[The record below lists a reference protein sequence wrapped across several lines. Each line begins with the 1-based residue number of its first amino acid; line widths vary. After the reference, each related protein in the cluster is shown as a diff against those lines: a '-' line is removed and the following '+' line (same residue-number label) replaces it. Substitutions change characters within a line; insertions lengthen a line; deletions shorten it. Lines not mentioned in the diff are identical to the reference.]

1 MNFSTLG
8 KLFSNYVS
16 PPAKGAKGRIETLIT
31 DFSRTADAK
40 RIIFSLFH
48 IWKEVNI
55 FKKTFSFNI
64 FVTTNEIHRQS
75 CLETNFKPE
84 KVQDFNCQLTF

>member
-8 KLFSNYVS
+8 KLISNCFS

-31 DFSRTADAK
+31 NFSRTADAK

-48 IWKEVNI
+48 IWKEVDI
-55 FKKTFSFNI
+55 FKKTFSFN
-64 FVTTNEIHRQS
+64 FLVSTNEIHRQL
-75 CLETNFKPE
+75 CLAANFRPG
-84 KVQDFNCQLTF
+84 KV